1 MSDKPGPL
9 RETVFENEN
18 YKLKY
23 SAAQARLF
31 LRLIPFFLSQLHIDW
46 EDLYYQFAIELL
58 EINQLMFSPVISSS
72 GIQHLSQ
79 LIEEHLHQFK
89 ILFPEKNI
97 LPKQHYM
104 IHVPNMIKKCGP
116 IIRSSCFAFESAHCY
131 FNQIAQKQN
140 FKNIAQSLGKRY
152 QLLDCVNFGNTE
164 NHPLFHSEKKIGKLT
179 ALTNDKQMSLRLEMD
194 KFGLLPGV
202 HLSMAFSASWI
213 TLHGTKYSKGAV
225 VAVMVTHDRHLPIF
239 GVLENIFIISDF
251 EYFDVKLY
259 VTSYFE
265 HNFLHTI

>member
-79 LIEEHLHQFK
+79 VIEEHLHQFK
-89 ILFPEKNI
+89 ILFPEKC
-97 LPKQHYM
+97 L
-104 IHVPNMIKKCGP
+104 
-116 IIRSSCFAFESAHCY
+116 
-131 FNQIAQKQN
+131 AQTT
-140 FKNIAQSLGKRY
+140 L
-152 QLLDCVNFGNTE
+152 
-164 NHPLFHSEKKIGKLT
+164 
-179 ALTNDKQMSLRLEMD
+179 NDSR
-194 KFGLLPGV
+194 
-202 HLSMAFSASWI
+202 
-213 TLHGTKYSKGAV
+213 TKYDQEMWANYSLLLFCV
-225 VAVMVTHDRHLPIF
+225 
-239 GVLENIFIISDF
+239 
-251 EYFDVKLY
+251 
-259 VTSYFE
+259 
-265 HNFLHTI
+265 